1 MLLFKSIGLKAWGYI
16 ALGFAIIGLVYK
28 IYKSGGDARD
38 VKALHNTL
46 NAVRVS
52 RAIEK
57 NVDSLSDDDVIK
69 RLQDNGWFDTNGN
82 EPK

>member
-1 MLLFKSIGLKAWGYI
+1 MFLLKSLGLKAWGYI

-52 RAIEK
+52 KEIEK
-57 NVDSLSDDDVIK
+57 NVDSLSDADVIK
-69 RLQDNGWFDTNGN
+69 RLQDNGWFDTNDN
-82 EPK
+82 QSK